1 MQTGFWYDGLAQ
13 DVLEISAQ
21 WSVIILLFMVLIMEN
36 QRRGMFFGKKIGFV
50 SNAAISV
57 RKYHG
62 YYFAWAT
69 IYTFWY
75 HPMVGTQGHLMG
87 FLYMFL
93 LLLQGSLFFTRMHLN
108 PKWTIF
114 LEASVVL
121 HALLVALMSGHNWP
135 MFLFGFLGVFV
146 VTQMYGLPIS
156 QRMRWLIWIIFT
168 GIFIGV
174 YNYRGWE
181 TWHEIFFV
189 SGTLWG
195 CAIIFAGL
203 ILLIQPKNITSKEG

>member
-1 MQTGFWYDGLAQ
+1 
-13 DVLEISAQ
+13 
-21 WSVIILLFMVLIMEN
+21 
-36 QRRGMFFGKKIGFV
+36 
-50 SNAAISV
+50 
-57 RKYHG
+57 
-62 YYFAWAT
+62 
-69 IYTFWY
+69 
-75 HPMVGTQGHLMG
+75 
-87 FLYMFL
+87 
-93 LLLQGSLFFTRMHLN
+93 
-108 PKWTIF
+108 
-114 LEASVVL
+114 
-121 HALLVALMSGHNWP
+121 MSGHNWP

-203 ILLIQPKNITSKEG
+203 ILLIQPKNITSKER